1 MLTPSQI
8 DVQSVVFGQG
18 GLEVSYVETFE
29 TDATTGIQEIRSV
42 AVPAHLIPDQL
53 ADLLDS
59 LDQVLREVAVV
70 RRQPPPTRRV

>member
-1 MLTPSQI
+1 
-8 DVQSVVFGQG
+8 
-18 GLEVSYVETFE
+18 
-29 TDATTGIQEIRSV
+29 
-42 AVPAHLIPDQL
+42 VPAHLIPDQL